1 MSLHKLRS
9 SKRNKTS
16 DIKGVFIII
25 RITDQLKTIKVKD
38 KVEDITRLI

>member
-1 MSLHKLRS
+1 MSLYKLRS
-9 SKRNKTS
+9 SKRNKTN
-16 DIKGVFIII
+16 DIKRVFTIV

>member
-1 MSLHKLRS
+1 MSLYKSRS
-9 SKRNKTS
+9 LKRNKIN
-16 DIKGVFIII
+16 DIKRVFTIV